1 MLLMLTPKEKA
12 LLPKIGEYF
21 YKECGEDLEMTKALL
36 YSLHIKQIIV
46 VGGYGYN
53 SPERCLIV
61 TGRPGL
67 LIGRKATRIEAL
79 KKFLGMEIEI
89 REYEGPE
96 LEQYM
101 LAGILHD

>member
-1 MLLMLTPKEKA
+1 MLTLTPKEKT

-21 YKECGEDLEMTKALL
+21 YKECGEDLEATKALL

-46 VGGYGYN
+46 VGGYGN

-67 LIGRKATRIEAL
+67 LIGRRATRIEAL
-79 KKFLGMEIEI
+79 KKFLGIEIEI